1 MHILLTNDDGIYA
14 LGIQE
19 LAKALPEEWRI
30 TIIAPHRERSA
41 HSHMLTVGK
50 ELQLMEIP
58 SEYENVRQ
66 YAFSGTP
73 ADCAKFALEFHLKD
87 DKPDLLISGINSGY
101 NLGSDVLYSGT
112 VSAAMEGLFY
122 GVPALALSVKKYSS
136 ERGSEIIPFVI
147 EIIHHIFAMQGF
159 KGCLNV
165 NFPLHGECDWSQV
178 RVAPQGL
185 QRYANVISWEGEKEG
200 TFFLAGHIVEDE
212 IEEGTDTDLVR
223 HGFITMTAL
232 TWQQVHEKEQQ
243 EMINVVQQLQ
253 IIG

>member
-19 LAKALPEEWRI
+19 LAKALPEDWRI
-30 TIIAPHRERSA
+30 TILAPHKERSA

-58 SEYENVRQ
+58 SEYDNIRQ

-87 DKPDLLISGINSGY
+87 DQPDLLISGINSGY

-122 GVPALALSVKKYSS
+122 GVPALALSVKKYST
-136 ERGSEIIPFVI
+136 ERGHEMLPFIVEVI
-147 EIIHHIFAMQGF
+147 HQIFVVEQF
-159 KGCLNV
+159 TGCLNV
-165 NFPLHGECDWSQV
+165 NFPLTGECDWEHV
-178 RVAPQGL
+178 RVVPQGV
-185 QRYANVISWEGEKEG
+185 QHYENVITWEGEKEG
-200 TFFLAGHIVEDE
+200 SFFLAGHIVEDK
-212 IEEGTDTDLVR
+212 IEPNTDTDCIR

-232 TWQQVHEKEQQ
+232 TWQQLHAQQQQ
-243 EMINVVQQLQ
+243 EMVQMVRQLQ
-253 IIG
+253 IVD